1 MERIS
6 SAELPAEGRVVIF
19 GGGHITLPLVPILK
33 SVGFQVAIMDNE
45 PDRVSAERFPTADE
59 LICGDFL
66 HINDYVTLGDDDYAV
81 IMTNGHEFDY
91 EVQAQVL
98 RCPTA
103 YVGVLG
109 HHLKFPEIHDRLR
122 EEGISQ
128 EALDAIHA
136 PIGVPIRS
144 NTSEEIAVSIAA
156 QLIDCRAENRNH
168 GEAACP
174 MH

>member
-6 SAELPAEGRVVIF
+6 SAELPVEGHVIIF

-33 SVGFQVAIMDNE
+33 SVGFRVTVMDND
-45 PDRVSAERFPTADE
+45 PAYANADRFPTADE
-59 LICGDFL
+59 VICGDFL
-66 HINDYVTLGDDDYAV
+66 HISDYVTLSEDDYVV

-91 EVQAQVL
+91 PVQAQVL
-98 RCPTA
+98 HFPTA

-109 HHLKFPEIHDRLR
+109 HHLKFPEIHARLR

-144 NTSEEIAVSIAA
+144 RTGEEIAVSIAA
-156 QLIDCRAENRNH
+156 ELIDCRAINR
-168 GEAACP
+168 GDDEAGCP